1 MTDEPTGP
9 EVALREALRTTFA
22 RAVLDHYQSG
32 IPTTILY
39 GDAPTRL
46 IRALRDE
53 GYDVASLDTLQPITE
68 AEAVLILRYKQTL
81 PDVCLRCCQPNH
93 VGLCDGGAPL

>member
-1 MTDEPTGP
+1 MIDELTGP
-9 EVALREALRTTFA
+9 EIAAREALRSIFA
-22 RAVLDHYQSG
+22 EAYRYRSG
-32 IPTTILY
+32 LATSVLY

-53 GYDVASLDTLQPITE
+53 GYDIAALDMLQPITE

-93 VGLCDGGAPL
+93 TGLCDGGAPL